1 MIDSEIRFLADK
13 VHVHKWPQDT
23 PIWSDLIQKKINDS
37 INKKTIQKQIVIT
50 GKIILIE
57 NTQFTSL
64 KKIGVSVPFFKDE
77 CTLIFE
83 AQFENLFAHVHITKK
98 LGNYLELFNQLMSWK
113 NSILSK

>member
-13 VHVHKWPQDT
+13 VHVHNWPPDT

-113 NSILSK
+113 NSMLSK

>member
-1 MIDSEIRFLADK
+1 MIDSEIKFLADK

-23 PIWSDLIQKKINDS
+23 PIWSDLIQKKIDDS
-37 INKKTIQKQIVIT
+37 INKKTIQKQIS
-50 GKIILIE
+50 IINEIVVIE
-57 NTQFTSL
+57 NFQFASL

-77 CTLIFE
+77 CTIIFE

-113 NSILSK
+113 NSMLSE

>member
-113 NSILSK
+113 NSMLSK

>member
-23 PIWSDLIQKKINDS
+23 PIWSDLIQKKIDDS
-37 INKKTIQKQIVIT
+37 INKKTTQKQIVIT

-57 NTQFTSL
+57 NTTFSSL

-98 LGNYLELFNQLMSWK
+98 LGNYLELFNQLTSWK